1 MATVAEQ
8 LRQSEETNRKLRA
21 ERDKVNAEINRV
33 KAETDR
39 RNEETNRMQAEL
51 DKLKKNPSFTGS
63 DNNERKTETA
73 TKDPNND
80 IVKISGESNIF
91 NGYRSITYNFTLA
104 ALEKRHLDD
113 PESYRKDNFNLQLVI
128 LKSGGKG
135 SDLMERTASTRD
147 SDVNPVLKSDA
158 SEKSGTAG
166 DRAKSR
172 SERRHAAIESGQ
184 KTNNF
189 FTGFNT
195 HSPGRFDMFMENVE
209 IESIMAPSEKT
220 NSTTAM
226 KIKFDVIEPYSING
240 FIEAIHTAAV
250 AAGFPSYQNAAFLLK
265 LEFWGYPDED
275 EFPEPVKIPESTRYY
290 PMSITEC
297 NIEITEKGTLYR
309 CNAVPYNERSFGH
322 PNMVKKPIKMQ
333 GKTVGEIL
341 RNLFKALDETSKEI
355 QEIENKEA
363 GVTSKEYDRYEI
375 KFPTWDNESGWL
387 GSIISEN
394 KISGSKMGNV
404 LTDPL
409 LVGMNKPEDTSQSNG
424 YSAND
429 SKKPKEGD
437 PPPSVKFKPGE
448 SVIQFDQDT
457 NISEI
462 ITAVVRDS
470 EYAKDL
476 LKGLIE
482 KKPGIPDQYGFVDY
496 WMIRIETTNS
506 NEINELG
513 KKPFQKFTYVVHT
526 YKVHYTRIPGYG
538 RERIN
543 EKDLQKISNRE
554 YNFIYTGKNIDV
566 LNFKLNF
573 NNLFFEAVP
582 VNNGNKPIDAK
593 NGGAAPANTTRVRLN
608 SKPSTPSGNNR
619 EQGQVPDPA
628 VKILSTKIQAY
639 GGNAAQP
646 EEDPFQLLARTMH
659 NSVINSKASMLTG
672 DLEILGDPFYLAGA
686 GAGNWNPKPST
697 RGKTLSGEINHIY
710 AAVLITINFRNPEDI
725 NSFDDGGMFKFD
737 TNRVPFSG
745 VYQVTTV
752 LSTFKDGI
760 FKQKLDVLRMPGQV
774 LNSDLLS
781 SDPSDRMS
789 TSPKPGSQVVADE
802 TRAQGVEERAGSTSV
817 LTALGRVL
825 PSSNN
830 TVNVTSIEA
839 GGGLGGDLQPQ
850 FLPRSAGYSDIPA
863 GLGLGGDLQPQFL
876 LNNARSVPI
885 LPVLNQTPG
894 LSSLPGSA
902 LPNDLTS
909 NIRLNNSGLTSLSQG
924 TLAVLGAAA
933 AISAA
938 TSIINAKEGLTGLV
952 AGSLAAAALGAARNI
967 SNPGSG
973 IGKGA
978 SVLISPSSSLPLV
991 LTANDIKQGL
1001 NIDSNI
1007 LSAGSI
1013 SKTSAL
1019 ATGIPN
1025 SLTGIN
1031 GRADSLINGIGNK
1044 ITSLTALSNDPKGIG
1059 SQLGLD
1065 ISRLSGLSGALQSK
1079 LPSQVTS
1086 LIKNIPANV
1095 NLKQAVNQG
1104 LVLDYIPAGKIANI
1118 PATPPLSKAPIPQAD
1133 PGYSQQVIKQGGM
1146 TALQNLYG
1154 VNSSAKL
1161 STNLVPA
1168 DLISSAEQYVSKSRL
1183 GSLGNLTGL
1192 TNAVDI
1198 NVAKDKADSF
1208 QNQLSGLTGQIKIPD
1223 INLSGS
1229 VTSKFSANSL
1239 GSSPLTNLVNNLN
1252 KNTGNT

>member
-1 MATVAEQ
+1 MPGPLT
-8 LRQSEETNRKLRA
+8 TNRG
-21 ERDKVNAEINRV
+21 
-33 KAETDR
+33 
-39 RNEETNRMQAEL
+39 
-51 DKLKKNPSFTGS
+51 FTGS
-63 DNNERKTETA
+63 DNNERKTEPEI
-73 TKDPNND
+73 KDPNND

-91 NGYRSITYNFTLA
+91 NGYRSITYTFTLA

-113 PESYRKDNFNLQLVI
+113 PESYRKDDFNLQLII

-135 SDLMERTASTRD
+135 EALMKRTLSTD
-147 SDVNPVLKSDA
+147 GPQFNELANKQVGTG
-158 SEKSGTAG
+158 SEKA
-166 DRAKSR
+166 
-172 SERRHAAIESGQ
+172 RRNPGPQTHSANYYADKFME
-184 KTNNF
+184 
-189 FTGFNT
+189 GFNT
-195 HSPGRFDMFMENVE
+195 NSPGRFDMFMENVE

-265 LEFWGYPDED
+265 LEFWGYLDEEDFPD
-275 EFPEPVKIPESTRYY
+275 PVKIPYSTRYY
-290 PMSITEC
+290 PMSILEC
-297 NIEITEKGTLYR
+297 NIEITERGTLYR
-309 CNAVPYNERSFGH
+309 CNAAPYNERSFGH

-341 RNLFKALDETSKEI
+341 KNLFKALDETSKEI

-363 GVTSKEYDRYEI
+363 GITSKEWDRYDI
-375 KFPTWDNESGWL
+375 QFPTWSDTDGWVT
-387 GSIISEN
+387 SANS
-394 KISGSKMGNV
+394 KISGSKMGSI

-470 EYAKDL
+470 DYAKDL

-506 NEINELG
+506 TEMNELG
-513 KKPFQKFTYVVHT
+513 KKPFQKFTYIVQP

-582 VNNGNKPIDAK
+582 VNNGNKPTSGK
-593 NGGAAPANTTRVRLN
+593 NGGAAPANTTKVKLN

-725 NSFDDGGMFKFD
+725 NSFEDGGMMKFD
-737 TNRVPFSG
+737 SNRVPFSG

-752 LSTFKDGI
+752 ISTFKDGI

-774 LNSDLLS
+774 LDSDLRS
-781 SDPSDRMS
+781 SDPSDRMA
-789 TSPKPGSQVVADE
+789 TSPKPGSQVVPDE
-802 TRAQGVEERAGSTSV
+802 TRAQSFEQRADSRSVETILDRG
-817 LTALGRVL
+817 L
-825 PSSNN
+825 PDQTTNFTGAS
-830 TVNVTSIEA
+830 
-839 GGGLGGDLQPQ
+839 GGLGGASQ
-850 FLPRSAGYSDIPA
+850 FLPS
-863 GLGLGGDLQPQFL
+863 
-876 LNNARSVPI
+876 NASSVAM
-885 LPVLNQTPG
+885 LPTVLNQTPG
-894 LSSLPGSA
+894 LTSSPLNVSPVIGTSLPT
-902 LPNDLTS
+902 DLTS
-909 NIRLNNSGLTSLSQG
+909 NIRLNTSGLTSLSQSA
-924 TLAVLGAAA
+924 LKVLGAAA
-933 AISAA
+933 SISAA
-938 TSIINAKEGLTGLV
+938 ANIVQGAFTKNGLTGLI
-952 AGSLAAAALGAARNI
+952 GSSLSATAIGAARNI

-978 SVLISPSSSLPLV
+978 SVLINPSSSLPSAP
-991 LTANDIKQGL
+991 TANDIKQGL
-1001 NIDSNI
+1001 NIDSNT
-1007 LSAGSI
+1007 LSVGSI

-1025 SLTGIN
+1025 SLTGIT
-1031 GRADSLINGIGNK
+1031 GGADSLINGIGNK

-1065 ISRLSGLSGALQSK
+1065 TNRLSGLSGSLQSK
-1079 LPSQVTS
+1079 LPGQVTS

-1095 NLKQAVNQG
+1095 NLKQAANQG
-1104 LVLDYIPAGKIANI
+1104 LVLDYIPASKIANI
-1118 PATPPLSKAPIPQAD
+1118 PATPPLSKAPIPKAD
-1133 PGYSQQVIKQGGM
+1133 PGYSQEVVKRGGI

-1168 DLISSAEQYVSKSRL
+1168 DLIASAEQAVSNSRL
-1183 GSLGNLTGL
+1183 NSPGNLTGL

-1198 NVAKDKADSF
+1198 NVAKDKSGSF

-1223 INLSGS
+1223 VNLPGS

-1252 KNTGNT
+1252 KNTGST

>member
-1 MATVAEQ
+1 MATGLAGKTPAE
-8 LRQSEETNRKLRA
+8 A
-21 ERDKVNAEINRV
+21 
-33 KAETDR
+33 
-39 RNEETNRMQAEL
+39 
-51 DKLKKNPSFTGS
+51 KNSPAGPSAANYNKDQGGFTGS
-63 DNNERKTETA
+63 DNNQRKTEPKI
-73 TKDPNND
+73 KDPNND

-91 NGYRSITYNFTLA
+91 NGYRSVTYTFTLA

-113 PESYRKDNFNLQLVI
+113 PESYRKDDYNLKLI
-128 LKSGGKG
+128 IMKSGGKG
-135 SDLMERTASTRD
+135 EDLMERTASTRD
-147 SDVNPVLKSDA
+147 SDVNPALKPDA
-158 SEKSGTAG
+158 NEKSGTAS
-166 DRAKSR
+166 DKKKSR
-172 SERRHAAIESGQ
+172 SERRLAANNAGQ
-184 KTNNF
+184 KTNDF
-189 FTGFNT
+189 FVGFNT

-265 LEFWGYPDED
+265 LEFWGYPDDD
-275 EFPEPVKIPESTRYY
+275 EFPDPVKIPKSTRYY
-290 PMSITEC
+290 PMSIVEC

-333 GKTVGEIL
+333 GKVVGEIL
-341 RNLFKALDETSKEI
+341 TNLFKALDDTSKEI

-375 KFPTWDNESGWL
+375 KFPFWNNMVGWKF
-387 GSIISEN
+387 SKDVQN
-394 KISGSKMGNV
+394 KIAASKMGSI

-409 LVGMNKPEDTSQSNG
+409 LVGMNNPEDTSQSNG
-424 YSAND
+424 YSANE
-429 SKKPKEGD
+429 SKKPNEGE

-462 ITAVVRDS
+462 ITAVIRDS

-482 KKPGIPDQYGFVDY
+482 KKPGVPDQYGFVDY

-506 NEINELG
+506 TEINELG
-513 KKPFQKFTYVVHT
+513 KKPFQKFTYVVHP

-543 EKDLQKISNRE
+543 EKDLEKISNRE

-582 VNNGNKPIDAK
+582 VNNGNKPTSGK
-593 NGGAAPANTTRVRLN
+593 NEAAAPANTVKTRLN
-608 SKPSTPSGNNR
+608 PKSSTPSGNNR

-672 DLEILGDPFYLAGA
+672 ELEILGDPFYLAGA

-725 NSFDDGGMFKFD
+725 NSFEDGGMMKFD
-737 TNRVPFSG
+737 SNRVPFSG

-752 LSTFKDGI
+752 VSTFKDGI
-760 FKQKLDVLRMPGQV
+760 FKQKLDVIRMPGQV
-774 LNSDLLS
+774 LDSDLRS
-781 SDPSDRMS
+781 SDPSDRMA
-789 TSPKPGSQVVADE
+789 TGPKSSSQVVPDE
-802 TRAQGVEERAGSTSV
+802 TRAHSFEERADSRSV
-817 LTALGRVL
+817 ETILNRGL
-825 PSSNN
+825 PLRNN
-830 TVNVTSIEA
+830 TVVSVDA
-839 GGGLGGDLQPQ
+839 SGGLGGAAPQ
-850 FLPRSAGYSDIPA
+850 FLP
-863 GLGLGGDLQPQFL
+863 
-876 LNNARSVPI
+876 NNAFSVPM
-885 LPVLNQTPG
+885 LPTVLNQTPG
-894 LSSLPGSA
+894 LSSPVIGTA
-902 LPNDLTS
+902 LPTDLTS
-909 NIRLNNSGLTSLSQG
+909 NIRLNNSGLTSLSQRS
-924 TLAVLGAAA
+924 LSVLGGVAAIAAAVNIVNGKGLAGLIAGSLSAA
-933 AISAA
+933 AI
-938 TSIINAKEGLTGLV
+938 
-952 AGSLAAAALGAARNI
+952 GAARNM
-967 SNPGSG
+967 SNSGSG

-978 SVLISPSSSLPLV
+978 SVLINPSSSLPSV
-991 LTANDIKQGL
+991 PTANDIKYGL

-1025 SLTGIN
+1025 SLTGIT
-1031 GRADSLINGIGNK
+1031 GGADSLINGIGNK

-1065 ISRLSGLSGALQSK
+1065 TSKLSGLSGALQSK

-1095 NLKQAVNQG
+1095 NLKQAANQG

-1118 PATPPLSKAPIPQAD
+1118 PATPPLNKAPIPQAD
-1133 PGYSQQVIKQGGM
+1133 PGYSQEVIKRGGM

-1161 STNLVPA
+1161 STNLIPA
-1168 DLISSAEQYVSKSRL
+1168 DLIASAEQAVSKSRL
-1183 GSLGNLTGL
+1183 GSLGNVTGL

-1198 NVAKDKADSF
+1198 NVAKDKLGSF

-1223 INLSGS
+1223 VNLPGS

-1252 KNTGNT
+1252 NNTGNT